1 MCWVNDINNV
11 FVHLFNNDLQA
22 NVIFLPLANEG
33 AQSQQ
38 YSSLNWFQAILKILE
53 HQEACWHHSHHF
65 QALH

>member
-33 AQSQQ
+33 A
-38 YSSLNWFQAILKILE
+38 
-53 HQEACWHHSHHF
+53 
-65 QALH
+65 